1 MAQPAEQSVPAAPAA
16 GRMKKGVLFGVLALA
31 LAAGGA
37 AAAWLLLPQRPPADA
52 QQATSSDAAHGGAAA
67 TPADTVFFT
76 IDPSFVVNFELPSP
90 VRFLQVTVE
99 LELRSAADQ
108 DAVRARL
115 PVIRNNLLLLFG
127 SQNYEG
133 LRTREGKERLREA
146 VLAEVRAIVK
156 ERAGRDGVTQV
167 YFTHFV
173 MQ

>member
-1 MAQPAEQSVPAAPAA
+1 MAQSTDPSIPPPPPV
-16 GRMKKGVLFGVLALA
+16 GRMKRWVLLGVVAVA

-37 AAAWLLLPQRPPADA
+37 VTAWLLLTQTGAE
-52 QQATSSDAAHGGAAA
+52 TGSSDSPAAHGAA
-67 TPADTVFFT
+67 PAAPAGTVFFT

-108 DAVRARL
+108 EAVRAQL

-127 SQNYEG
+127 SQDYEN
-133 LRTREGKERLREA
+133 LRTREGKERLRSA
-146 VLAEVRAIVK
+146 VLQEVQDILK
-156 ERAGRDGVTQV
+156 QRAGRDGVVQV

>member
-1 MAQPAEQSVPAAPAA
+1 
-16 GRMKKGVLFGVLALA
+16 MKRWVLLGVVAVALA
-31 LAAGGA
+31 IGGA
-37 AAAWLLLPQRPPADA
+37 VTAWLLLTQTR
-52 QQATSSDAAHGGAAA
+52 TETGSSDSPAAHGAG
-67 TPADTVFFT
+67 PAVPAGTVFFT

-108 DAVRARL
+108 EAVRAQL

-127 SQNYEG
+127 SQDYER
-133 LRTREGKERLREA
+133 LRTREGKERLRGE
-146 VLAEVRAIVK
+146 VLREVQGILK